1 MSLQDQISAAI
12 AQVNGTSGPSKA
24 TKRQNASGDGR
35 GVSQVRNSNGYEVE
49 VGDDEDDETGGEDQP
64 QPKTN
69 ERGIR
74 RELAAAIIGVAPASI
89 TGWIRRGR
97 IQMTHDDFVP
107 IREVRRM
114 TIEVNLQKNRRRA
127 PGDEDDT
134 NQPDVQ
140 AKNRLES
147 AKADIAEIELEVK
160 RRNLVNRN
168 AARKA
173 FEEAA
178 VVTKQRVLA
187 VVDTVVADLQGKKDP
202 NVMGTIIRKH
212 LINTLITLSK
222 GIRLSGES
230 VTVAVEEATT
240 AEVESGGES

>member
-1 MSLQDQISAAI
+1 MSLQDQLSAAI
-12 AQVNGTSGPSKA
+12 AQVNGTSGAK
-24 TKRQNASGDGR
+24 KRQNASGDGR

-49 VGDDEDDETGGEDQP
+49 VGGEEDDETPGEGVP

-127 PGDEDDT
+127 PGEEDDSNT
-134 NQPDVQ
+134 SDVL
-140 AKNRLES
+140 AKNRLDS
-147 AKADIAEIELEVK
+147 AKADIAEIDLEVK
-160 RRNLVNRN
+160 RRNLVSRN

-187 VVDTVVADLQGKKDP
+187 VVDTIVADLQGKKDP

-212 LINTLITLSK
+212 LISTLITLSK

-230 VTVAVEEATT
+230 VMVAEST
-240 AEVESGGES
+240 EVEIGGES